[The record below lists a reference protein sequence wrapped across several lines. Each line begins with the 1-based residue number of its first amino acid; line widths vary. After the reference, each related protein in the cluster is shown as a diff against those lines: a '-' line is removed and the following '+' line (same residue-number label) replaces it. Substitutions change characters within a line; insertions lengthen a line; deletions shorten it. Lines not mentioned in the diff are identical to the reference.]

1 MFSTFNKLTF
11 KSLTP
16 ISTISDDTDRSFW
29 GEDELSTSEST
40 QQLNK
45 KQKRRHTL
53 SYRNRIAVHRSRSS
67 LFQSSSSSLNSVS
80 EQISS
85 EVHNRLAS
93 RFKIK
98 QLKQCG
104 FKVGKRRIWTKNET
118 SFSTNIKRHI

>member
-1 MFSTFNKLTF
+1 MSYHASGDTRKIIQNSEDDEGYDNRSLYTLETSEKI
-11 KSLTP
+11 SLTP

-85 EVHNRLAS
+85 EDQI
-93 RFKIK
+93 FK
-98 QLKQCG
+98 
-104 FKVGKRRIWTKNET
+104 FNY
-118 SFSTNIKRHI
+118 